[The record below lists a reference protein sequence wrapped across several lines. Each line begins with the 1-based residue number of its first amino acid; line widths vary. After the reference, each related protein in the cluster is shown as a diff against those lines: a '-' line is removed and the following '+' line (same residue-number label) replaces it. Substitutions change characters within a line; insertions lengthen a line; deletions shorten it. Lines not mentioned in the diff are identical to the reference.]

1 MLKDLV
7 CFVLRTKHRA
17 TIEPQYIKLRRQI
30 EADAA
35 AVCHPAPQ
43 PRIASAA
50 RSTAVAR
57 GERGAARRGTRVPK
71 RQQAPCGPTRL
82 LFSSRL
88 GRECGGRLRHWPW
101 RPQKLVIG
109 CEPNAVGVSQGGEP
123 KRFHV
128 FRGGSPSPTVRAER
142 VDWVIATMPA
152 EAVERLESC
161 GAAEWLRVSGVCLP
175 CCTGGSR
182 GD

>member
-57 GERGAARRGTRVPK
+57 GERGAAQHARAQATPG
-71 RQQAPCGPTRL
+71 APCGPTRL

-88 GRECGGRLRHWPW
+88 GRECG
-101 RPQKLVIG
+101 VG
-109 CEPNAVGVSQGGEP
+109 CAT
-123 KRFHV
+123 
-128 FRGGSPSPTVRAER
+128 GS
-142 VDWVIATMPA
+142 
-152 EAVERLESC
+152 
-161 GAAEWLRVSGVCLP
+161 GAPIYW
-175 CCTGGSR
+175 
-182 GD
+182 